1 MKSSPIVYNTSMKSR
16 KLKKQ
21 FYETVL
27 WGIEV
32 ISQGKS
38 HLKKIKQ
45 SLELIKNTD
54 NLLFKKAL
62 RLKAILIF
70 PGKSY
75 YGAVYEKERVF
86 IDQPKSIV
94 ASSVPFF
101 ASSIVHEAWH
111 VYQYARGTKKFDGR
125 AERGAYL
132 VQRRFLKKAGR
143 KSELK
148 WLDREYKVK
157 WWRPE
162 DTKDKKSTGYDNRGV
177 EKSREDFAE
186 FLSRYKQGKLKTKN
200 IKF

>member
-1 MKSSPIVYNTSMKSR
+1 MKSR

-21 FYETVL
+21 FYKAAFCDV
-27 WGIEV
+27 EV
-32 ISQGKS
+32 ISQKKS

-45 SLELIKNTD
+45 SFELIKNID
-54 NLLFKKAL
+54 NSLFKKVL
-62 RLKAILIF
+62 RLRAILIF

-86 IDQPKSIV
+86 IDQPKSIT
-94 ASSVPFF
+94 ASSVPFL

-111 VYQYARGTKKFDGR
+111 VYQYAHGTRKFDGR

-132 VQRRFLKKAGR
+132 AQRRFLKKAGR

-148 WLDREYKVK
+148 WLDCEYKVK
-157 WWRPE
+157 WWKPE

-186 FLSRYKQGKLKTKN
+186 LLSQYKQGKLN
-200 IKF
+200 IKEIKV